1 MKELTLIEKA
11 FCLKNI
17 SIFKDL
23 DLDLLLAIADKMH
36 QDIYDKNEKVFEINQ
51 IGKNIYFIEEGAVQI
66 LDENNNEIK
75 TLQQNDFFGDESL
88 FSDQP
93 RAYGVTCSEDTLL
106 LSLSKTNF
114 YGIISECPTVAISL
128 LNAYSLS
135 KKNRNN

>member
-88 FSDQP
+88 FSDQS
-93 RAYGVTCSEDTLL
+93 RSYGVTCSEDTLL